1 MEADIRV
8 VKEML
13 VDAEKSRQAFFEST
27 TKKQLLDAQS
37 KLQRSQKQLT
47 DKQGKLLADVSLMD
61 ADAID
66 PEWASS
72 QHKLSGALDV
82 VNNLVGLLTLHFQWS
97 CSFAKCSFL
106 SRPQRIRLCAGSCC
120 SRTGPGPCT
129 AWR

>member
-8 VKEML
+8 VNEML
-13 VDAEKSRQAFFEST
+13 VDAEKSRQAFFEAT

-37 KLQRSQKQLT
+37 KLQRSQKQLA

-72 QHKLSGALDV
+72 
-82 VNNLVGLLTLHFQWS
+82 
-97 CSFAKCSFL
+97 
-106 SRPQRIRLCAGSCC
+106 
-120 SRTGPGPCT
+120 
-129 AWR
+129 